1 MRVLLTAGIFPPQ
14 IGGPATY
21 VPRIANALAANG
33 HQVAVI
39 APQDRGVPSPIQD
52 PAYELFRFEHARA
65 FRYLNFILDTWRA
78 FKTILRLASRYDV
91 LYVNG
96 LDLPAALASAD
107 SRIPV
112 VTKIVG
118 DYAWEFAHRRR
129 WTDLDLEAFQTCGKL
144 RTRLIKTFLRWGP
157 RRSQAIITPSRYLSQ
172 IVAGWGID
180 RKRIH
185 VVPNAITIPTQGHTY
200 HLPPGFQQGFKI
212 LFVGRLIPLKNMEP
226 MIDVIAKIPQARLVI
241 VGDGDLRPAL
251 SARAA
256 ALGLS
261 NRVHFSGRLPQVQ
274 VWDLLQNYAD
284 VLVLNSIH
292 ETFPHI
298 LLEAALCAV
307 PAVATN
313 VGGIPEIITDGQ
325 TGLLIPPDSPERL
338 LESLRKLHSDGA
350 LRERLGSQA
359 RRSASQ
365 FLMDDMVT
373 RTEQILLQAAE

>member
-1 MRVLLTAGIFPPQ
+1 MRVLLTAGIFPPE

-21 VPRIANALAANG
+21 VPRIATALAANG
-33 HQVAVI
+33 HKVAVI
-39 APQDRGVPSPIQD
+39 APQDRGVPSPLQD
-52 PAYELFRFEHARA
+52 PPYELFRYEHARA
-65 FRYLNFILDTWRA
+65 RRYLNFLVETWLA
-78 FKTILRLASRYDV
+78 FKTILLLASRYDV

-96 LDLPAALASAD
+96 LELPAAMASVV
-107 SRIPV
+107 SRTPM

-129 WTDLDLEAFQTCGKL
+129 WTDLDLEAFQSYGELRVKL
-144 RTRLIKTFLRWGP
+144 LKAFLRWGP

-180 RKRIH
+180 RERIH
-185 VVPNAITIPTQGHTY
+185 VVPNAITTPTQGQTY

-212 LFVGRLIPLKNMEP
+212 LFVGRLIPLKNMEAV
-226 MIDVIAKIPQARLVI
+226 IDVVAKIPQARLVI

-256 ALGLS
+256 AFGLS
-261 NRVHFSGRLPQVQ
+261 NRVHFTGRLSQAQ
-274 VWDLLQNYAD
+274 VWDLLQNFAE

-307 PAVATN
+307 PAVATH

-338 LESLRKLHSDGA
+338 LESLCKLHSDGA

-359 RRSASQ
+359 SRSAGQ
-365 FLMDDMVT
+365 FTTEDMVT